1 MVVLNQPKTAAE
13 YIQATSRVGRQLSD
27 NPEENKPGLVLVLLN
42 PNRPRDRS
50 HFELFPYWHQTFY
63 RHVEATSCTPFASR
77 AIDRGLPGV
86 VVAMARHSDPQLSPP
101 KGAMAA
107 DALQRIKEEIA
118 EVLQNRC
125 MATGAADNDH
135 GQMLP
140 TDVRERVI
148 DLLEAWWKLTQQS
161 EQKLQYWTYEDK
173 AAGAGL
179 LHTPLDT
186 DRLYAGEGYRQFTT
200 NWSLRDVE
208 PAAPIRLVNFREEI
222 TADD

>member
-1 MVVLNQPKTAAE
+1 M
-13 YIQATSRVGRQLSD
+13 
-27 NPEENKPGLVLVLLN
+27 
-42 PNRPRDRS
+42 
-50 HFELFPYWHQTFY
+50 
-63 RHVEATSCTPFASR
+63 EATSCTPFASR

-107 DALQRIKEEIA
+107 DALQRIKDEIA
-118 EVLQNRC
+118 DALQNRC
-125 MATGAADNDH
+125 IATGAADDGH

-140 TDVRERVI
+140 TEVREHVI

-161 EQKLQYWTYEDK
+161 EQKLQYWTFEDK
-173 AAGAGL
+173 GAGAGL

-186 DRLYAGEGYRQFTT
+186 DHLYAGEGYRQFAT